1 MRLIDANELCATIEF
16 WIEKLGKEQSA
27 SSGFTCHVLQN
38 VVDYIKTVPTMA
50 NTIWHT
56 SDKIPALHH
65 VIDDDGVSVYE
76 CDASDLA
83 VVYKNEEYILAEYI
97 KDGYG
102 FNGWQECEFGS
113 LITPPLYWMPLYKPD
128 PRINVDAIDDV
139 LDHIDTAPTIEVK
152 ENG

>member
-1 MRLIDANELCATIEF
+1 
-16 WIEKLGKEQSA
+16 
-27 SSGFTCHVLQN
+27 
-38 VVDYIKTVPTMA
+38 MA
-50 NTIWHT
+50 NTLWHT

-83 VVYKNEEYILAEYI
+83 VVYKNEEYMLAAYI

-102 FNGWQECEFGS
+102 FNGWQEYEFGS
-113 LITPPLYWMPLYKPD
+113 QIMPPLYWMPLCKPD

-139 LDHIDTAPTIEVK
+139 LDYIDTAPTIEVK
-152 ENG
+152 DNV